1 MPQAVDTEGLANG
14 ETVAPPVTI
23 LAPSVPL
30 LVIDAVGLVDGN
42 VGAAYA
48 ATLGATGG
56 GGSPLSW
63 SLALGSSLPAGL
75 SLTSGGQISGTPTT
89 EGVFIF
95 DVRAQDDEQIA
106 EQGFSIT
113 VTAGTPLVPMTS
125 QDDDS
130 FGPDSITL
138 DPVTGLRWL
147 DVTNSTLF
155 SYDQILV
162 ELGPGGE
169 FAAFR
174 LATSAEVLTF
184 WQNAG
189 INTGVGF
196 LGVFTTQNFQP
207 VVDLMAF
214 VGVTGNNGN
223 LGGEP
228 TNFFDFTAG
237 HIESGPGGGSV
248 NVATLSSDPDPT
260 VTGRPGIGFVPS
272 DNPNNQHGAWLVKRA
287 AFDSIILDTTTVTID
302 GPTVG
307 YTATVSN
314 FTGSDLSNVSLQGL
328 IIDQFGVVKP
338 AGGANVCSGFS
349 GILPPGGCSFNFT
362 VIANN
367 SLGGEDS
374 FSAGPATASF
384 RLTVVD
390 PVTGLPTSLDTLT
403 VPITLE

>member
-1 MPQAVDTEGLANG
+1 M
-14 ETVAPPVTI
+14 
-23 LAPSVPL
+23 
-30 LVIDAVGLVDGN
+30 
-42 VGAAYA
+42 
-48 ATLGATGG
+48 
-56 GGSPLSW
+56 
-63 SLALGSSLPAGL
+63 

-169 FAAFR
+169 FEAFR

-184 WQNAG
+184 WENAG

-196 LGVFTTQNFQP
+196 LNVFTTENFQP

-214 VGVTGNNGN
+214 VGVTGLNTGN
-223 LGGEP
+223 LGGG
-228 TNFFDFTAG
+228 NFFDFTAG

-248 NVATLSSDPDPT
+248 DVATLSSDPDPT
-260 VTGRPGIGFVPS
+260 VTGRPDIGFVPS

-287 AFDSIILDTTTVTID
+287 VIDSIVLSTTTATI
-302 GPTVG
+302 GGTPVPYTVDM
-307 YTATVSN
+307 TN
-314 FTGSDLSNVSLQGL
+314 FTGSALSTVFVQAFVDQPGASRAAGGSNVLCGL
-328 IIDQFGVVKP
+328 
-338 AGGANVCSGFS
+338 AS
-349 GILPPGGCSFNFT
+349 GILPPGSCSFGRILVPSNAPAAGSGT
-362 VIANN
+362 
-367 SLGGEDS
+367 LT
-374 FSAGPATASF
+374 AGPATARIELRIF
-384 RLTVVD
+384 DGVNTI
-390 PVTGLPTSLDTLT
+390 TLDTVTL
-403 VPITLE
+403 PITLINP